1 MKKPDLLID
10 SDKYF
15 LLPEDFQTSFERN
28 IFSAIF
34 NLYQNGATR
43 INSVDVD
50 NYLKNIPG
58 AYNIFQKN
66 NGIEYLNDCEELSNI
81 ANFDYYYNKL
91 KKLNCLRDL
100 KKMGFSV
107 DKIYS
112 EEISEEAKKINERF
126 ETLTIS
132 DIIEI
137 CKKGISGI
145 ENKYNSKYTNTDCR
159 AGDGIDELIEQFKT
173 SPEVGANLPG
183 DIFNTIVRGAR
194 KGKFYLKSAASGA
207 GKAIPNY
214 TVIPTPN
221 GFKRVDEVKVGDY
234 LFDAFGKPTK
244 VLGVYPQGKKEVYEI
259 TFKDG
264 RKAECCS
271 EHLWSFNTATQR
283 NSTKTNRKF
292 NTESLS
298 KIMSMQLQNNN
309 GEYTI
314 LIPNNY
320 AVEYTTKDFS
330 INPYV
335 FGLLLGDG
343 SFRTNKNCMTF
354 SSENEELPSY
364 IANIM
369 NWEYKKSSEKNFDWV
384 FLYRENNKIN
394 GRTRIYCEDLLIN
407 YPELINTYSSEKFI
421 PKDYL
426 YGDIQQRLDLLNGLL
441 DADGSVDNKGRVS
454 YYTNSEQLSKDVIG
468 LCQSLGFKASCS
480 LDTHKE
486 TSSVYC
492 IRITGRPEDKI
503 KLFKLERKKKVIQ
516 DWFNNK
522 KRKENNNYN
531 AIVSIKKTN
540 RLEEMT
546 CFYVDNKEHLFL
558 MNDYIVTHNTRGLVG
573 DACALAYPI
582 RYNSTTCRWEQHGDN
597 QKILYIVTEQDDS
610 EIKSLILSYLSDVNE
625 EKILYNTCTLDESIR
640 IMQAAQVMK
649 QYIDNFHIV
658 KLSDPT
664 ITEIKAKVRKYYFE
678 ENIEAFFYDYIFSS
692 PGILNEFRDLKI
704 REDVVLNMLST
715 SIKDLASDLGIFA
728 ESATQLNRGDNDSKT
743 GVKNQNNV
751 RGAISIVDKCDV
763 ASIFARTIPEEIT
776 ALEPFIS
783 KYGRTPNQVLDIYK
797 VRRGR
802 FTNVRIWSYFDYGT
816 CRKYDLF
823 ITNGDY
829 TPVDEFTPVIFMNR
843 DVGNYHELL
852 DKLNNMNKTQ
862 TEKPKEEP
870 KTEAPV
876 VVPKKQYTIEETLS
890 QEGVDFF

>member
-1 MKKPDLLID
+1 MFVDKNLSLQILGSLMKKPDLLID

-34 NLYQNGATR
+34 NLHQNGATR

-58 AYNIFQKN
+58 AYNIFQKD
-66 NGIEYLNDCEELSNI
+66 NGIEYLNDCEELSSI

-159 AGDGIDELIEQFKT
+159 AGDDIDELIEQFKI

-207 GKAIPNY
+207 GK
-214 TVIPTPN
+214 
-221 GFKRVDEVKVGDY
+221 
-234 LFDAFGKPTK
+234 
-244 VLGVYPQGKKEVYEI
+244 
-259 TFKDG
+259 
-264 RKAECCS
+264 
-271 EHLWSFNTATQR
+271 
-283 NSTKTNRKF
+283 
-292 NTESLS
+292 
-298 KIMSMQLQNNN
+298 
-309 GEYTI
+309 
-314 LIPNNY
+314 
-320 AVEYTTKDFS
+320 
-330 INPYV
+330 
-335 FGLLLGDG
+335 
-343 SFRTNKNCMTF
+343 
-354 SSENEELPSY
+354 
-364 IANIM
+364 
-369 NWEYKKSSEKNFDWV
+369 
-384 FLYRENNKIN
+384 
-394 GRTRIYCEDLLIN
+394 
-407 YPELINTYSSEKFI
+407 
-421 PKDYL
+421 
-426 YGDIQQRLDLLNGLL
+426 
-441 DADGSVDNKGRVS
+441 
-454 YYTNSEQLSKDVIG
+454 
-468 LCQSLGFKASCS
+468 
-480 LDTHKE
+480 
-486 TSSVYC
+486 
-492 IRITGRPEDKI
+492 
-503 KLFKLERKKKVIQ
+503 
-516 DWFNNK
+516 
-522 KRKENNNYN
+522 
-531 AIVSIKKTN
+531 
-540 RLEEMT
+540 
-546 CFYVDNKEHLFL
+546 
-558 MNDYIVTHNTRGLVG
+558 TRGLVG
-573 DACALAYPI
+573 DACALAFPI
-582 RYNSTTCRWEQHGDN
+582 RYDSTTCRWEQYGDN

-640 IMQAAQVMK
+640 IMQAAQIMK
-649 QYIDNFHIV
+649 QYTDNFYIV
-658 KLSDPT
+658 KLSDPS

-678 ENIEAFFYDYIFSS
+678 ENIEALFYDYIFSS

-783 KYGRTPNQVLDIYK
+783 KYGKTPNQVSDIYK

-823 ITNGDY
+823 VTNGDY

-843 DVGNYHELL
+843 DVGNFQELL

-862 TEKPKEEP
+862 TEKLKEEP
-870 KTEAPV
+870 KPV
-876 VVPKKQYTIEETLS
+876 PIVVPKKEYTIEETLS

>member
-1 MKKPDLLID
+1 MFVDKNLSLQILGSLMKKPDLLVD

-34 NLYQNGATR
+34 NLHQNGATR

-58 AYNIFQKN
+58 AYNIFQKD
-66 NGIEYLNDCEELSNI
+66 NGIEYLNDCEELSSI

-159 AGDGIDELIEQFKT
+159 AGDDIDELIEQFKI

-207 GKAIPNY
+207 GK
-214 TVIPTPN
+214 
-221 GFKRVDEVKVGDY
+221 
-234 LFDAFGKPTK
+234 
-244 VLGVYPQGKKEVYEI
+244 
-259 TFKDG
+259 
-264 RKAECCS
+264 
-271 EHLWSFNTATQR
+271 
-283 NSTKTNRKF
+283 
-292 NTESLS
+292 
-298 KIMSMQLQNNN
+298 
-309 GEYTI
+309 
-314 LIPNNY
+314 
-320 AVEYTTKDFS
+320 
-330 INPYV
+330 
-335 FGLLLGDG
+335 
-343 SFRTNKNCMTF
+343 
-354 SSENEELPSY
+354 
-364 IANIM
+364 
-369 NWEYKKSSEKNFDWV
+369 
-384 FLYRENNKIN
+384 
-394 GRTRIYCEDLLIN
+394 
-407 YPELINTYSSEKFI
+407 
-421 PKDYL
+421 
-426 YGDIQQRLDLLNGLL
+426 
-441 DADGSVDNKGRVS
+441 
-454 YYTNSEQLSKDVIG
+454 
-468 LCQSLGFKASCS
+468 
-480 LDTHKE
+480 
-486 TSSVYC
+486 
-492 IRITGRPEDKI
+492 
-503 KLFKLERKKKVIQ
+503 
-516 DWFNNK
+516 
-522 KRKENNNYN
+522 
-531 AIVSIKKTN
+531 
-540 RLEEMT
+540 
-546 CFYVDNKEHLFL
+546 
-558 MNDYIVTHNTRGLVG
+558 TRGLVG
-573 DACALAYPI
+573 DACALAFPI
-582 RYNSTTCRWEQHGDN
+582 RYDSTTCRWEQHGDN

-640 IMQAAQVMK
+640 IMQAAQIMK
-649 QYIDNFHIV
+649 QYTDNFYIV
-658 KLSDPT
+658 KLSDPS

-678 ENIEAFFYDYIFSS
+678 ENIEALFYDYIFSS

-783 KYGRTPNQVLDIYK
+783 KYGKTPNQVSDIYK

-823 ITNGDY
+823 VTNGDY

-843 DVGNYHELL
+843 DVGNFQELL

-862 TEKPKEEP
+862 TEKLKEEP
-870 KTEAPV
+870 KPV
-876 VVPKKQYTIEETLS
+876 PMVVPKKEYTIEETLS

>member
-1 MKKPDLLID
+1 MFVDKNLSLQILGSLMKKPDLLID

-34 NLYQNGATR
+34 NLHQNGATR

-58 AYNIFQKN
+58 AYNIFQKD
-66 NGIEYLNDCEELSNI
+66 NGIEYLNDCEELSSI

-159 AGDGIDELIEQFKT
+159 AGDDIDELIEQFKI

-207 GKAIPNY
+207 GK
-214 TVIPTPN
+214 
-221 GFKRVDEVKVGDY
+221 
-234 LFDAFGKPTK
+234 
-244 VLGVYPQGKKEVYEI
+244 
-259 TFKDG
+259 
-264 RKAECCS
+264 
-271 EHLWSFNTATQR
+271 
-283 NSTKTNRKF
+283 
-292 NTESLS
+292 
-298 KIMSMQLQNNN
+298 
-309 GEYTI
+309 
-314 LIPNNY
+314 
-320 AVEYTTKDFS
+320 
-330 INPYV
+330 
-335 FGLLLGDG
+335 
-343 SFRTNKNCMTF
+343 
-354 SSENEELPSY
+354 
-364 IANIM
+364 
-369 NWEYKKSSEKNFDWV
+369 
-384 FLYRENNKIN
+384 
-394 GRTRIYCEDLLIN
+394 
-407 YPELINTYSSEKFI
+407 
-421 PKDYL
+421 
-426 YGDIQQRLDLLNGLL
+426 
-441 DADGSVDNKGRVS
+441 
-454 YYTNSEQLSKDVIG
+454 
-468 LCQSLGFKASCS
+468 
-480 LDTHKE
+480 
-486 TSSVYC
+486 
-492 IRITGRPEDKI
+492 
-503 KLFKLERKKKVIQ
+503 
-516 DWFNNK
+516 
-522 KRKENNNYN
+522 
-531 AIVSIKKTN
+531 
-540 RLEEMT
+540 
-546 CFYVDNKEHLFL
+546 
-558 MNDYIVTHNTRGLVG
+558 TRGLVG
-573 DACALAYPI
+573 DACALAFPI
-582 RYNSTTCRWEQHGDN
+582 RYDSTTCRWEQHGDN

-640 IMQAAQVMK
+640 IMQAAQIMK
-649 QYIDNFHIV
+649 QYTDNFYIV
-658 KLSDPT
+658 KLSDPS

-678 ENIEAFFYDYIFSS
+678 ENIEALFYDYIFSS

-783 KYGRTPNQVLDIYK
+783 KYGKTPNQVSDIYK

-823 ITNGDY
+823 VTNGDY

-843 DVGNYHELL
+843 DVGNFQELL

-870 KTEAPV
+870 KPV
-876 VVPKKQYTIEETLS
+876 PIVVPKKEYTIEETLS

>member
-1 MKKPDLLID
+1 MFVDKNLSLQILGSLMKKPDLLVD

-34 NLYQNGATR
+34 NLHQNGATR

-58 AYNIFQKN
+58 AYNIFQKD
-66 NGIEYLNDCEELSNI
+66 NGIEYLNDCEELSSI

-159 AGDGIDELIEQFKT
+159 AGDDIDELIEQFKI

-207 GKAIPNY
+207 GK
-214 TVIPTPN
+214 
-221 GFKRVDEVKVGDY
+221 
-234 LFDAFGKPTK
+234 
-244 VLGVYPQGKKEVYEI
+244 
-259 TFKDG
+259 
-264 RKAECCS
+264 
-271 EHLWSFNTATQR
+271 
-283 NSTKTNRKF
+283 
-292 NTESLS
+292 
-298 KIMSMQLQNNN
+298 
-309 GEYTI
+309 
-314 LIPNNY
+314 
-320 AVEYTTKDFS
+320 
-330 INPYV
+330 
-335 FGLLLGDG
+335 
-343 SFRTNKNCMTF
+343 
-354 SSENEELPSY
+354 
-364 IANIM
+364 
-369 NWEYKKSSEKNFDWV
+369 
-384 FLYRENNKIN
+384 
-394 GRTRIYCEDLLIN
+394 
-407 YPELINTYSSEKFI
+407 
-421 PKDYL
+421 
-426 YGDIQQRLDLLNGLL
+426 
-441 DADGSVDNKGRVS
+441 
-454 YYTNSEQLSKDVIG
+454 
-468 LCQSLGFKASCS
+468 
-480 LDTHKE
+480 
-486 TSSVYC
+486 
-492 IRITGRPEDKI
+492 
-503 KLFKLERKKKVIQ
+503 
-516 DWFNNK
+516 
-522 KRKENNNYN
+522 
-531 AIVSIKKTN
+531 
-540 RLEEMT
+540 
-546 CFYVDNKEHLFL
+546 
-558 MNDYIVTHNTRGLVG
+558 TRGLVG
-573 DACALAYPI
+573 DACALAFPI
-582 RYNSTTCRWEQHGDN
+582 RYDSTTCRWEQHGDN

-640 IMQAAQVMK
+640 IMQAAQIMK
-649 QYIDNFHIV
+649 QYTDNFYIV
-658 KLSDPT
+658 KLSDPS

-678 ENIEAFFYDYIFSS
+678 ENIEALFYDYIFSS

-783 KYGRTPNQVLDIYK
+783 KYGKTPNQVSDIYK

-823 ITNGDY
+823 VTNGDY

-843 DVGNYHELL
+843 DVGNFQELL

-862 TEKPKEEP
+862 TEKLKEEP
-870 KTEAPV
+870 KPV
-876 VVPKKQYTIEETLS
+876 PIVVPKKEYTIEETLS

>member
-1 MKKPDLLID
+1 MKKPDLLVD

-34 NLYQNGATR
+34 NLHQNGATR

-58 AYNIFQKN
+58 AYNIFQKD
-66 NGIEYLNDCEELSNI
+66 NGIEYLNDCEELSSI

-159 AGDGIDELIEQFKT
+159 AGDDIDELIEQFKI

-207 GKAIPNY
+207 GK
-214 TVIPTPN
+214 
-221 GFKRVDEVKVGDY
+221 
-234 LFDAFGKPTK
+234 
-244 VLGVYPQGKKEVYEI
+244 
-259 TFKDG
+259 
-264 RKAECCS
+264 
-271 EHLWSFNTATQR
+271 
-283 NSTKTNRKF
+283 
-292 NTESLS
+292 
-298 KIMSMQLQNNN
+298 
-309 GEYTI
+309 
-314 LIPNNY
+314 
-320 AVEYTTKDFS
+320 
-330 INPYV
+330 
-335 FGLLLGDG
+335 
-343 SFRTNKNCMTF
+343 
-354 SSENEELPSY
+354 
-364 IANIM
+364 
-369 NWEYKKSSEKNFDWV
+369 
-384 FLYRENNKIN
+384 
-394 GRTRIYCEDLLIN
+394 
-407 YPELINTYSSEKFI
+407 
-421 PKDYL
+421 
-426 YGDIQQRLDLLNGLL
+426 
-441 DADGSVDNKGRVS
+441 
-454 YYTNSEQLSKDVIG
+454 
-468 LCQSLGFKASCS
+468 
-480 LDTHKE
+480 
-486 TSSVYC
+486 
-492 IRITGRPEDKI
+492 
-503 KLFKLERKKKVIQ
+503 
-516 DWFNNK
+516 
-522 KRKENNNYN
+522 
-531 AIVSIKKTN
+531 
-540 RLEEMT
+540 
-546 CFYVDNKEHLFL
+546 
-558 MNDYIVTHNTRGLVG
+558 TRGLVG
-573 DACALAYPI
+573 DACALAFPI
-582 RYNSTTCRWEQHGDN
+582 RYDSTTCRWEQHGDN

-640 IMQAAQVMK
+640 IMQAAQIMK
-649 QYIDNFHIV
+649 QYTDNFYIV
-658 KLSDPT
+658 KLSDPS

-678 ENIEAFFYDYIFSS
+678 ENIEALFYDYIFSS

-743 GVKNQNNV
+743 GVKNQNNI
-751 RGAISIVDKCDV
+751 RGAIAIVDKCDV

-776 ALEPFIS
+776 ALEPFIN
-783 KYGRTPNQVLDIYK
+783 KYGKTPNQVSDIYK

-829 TPVDEFTPVIFMNR
+829 SPVDEFTPVIFMNR
-843 DVGNYHELL
+843 DVGSFRELL
-852 DKLNNMNKTQ
+852 DSLNTMNKKQ
-862 TEKPKEEP
+862 VDKPKEEP
-870 KTEAPV
+870 KPEPIV
-876 VVPKKQYTIEETLS
+876 IPKKEYTIEQTLS
-890 QEGVDFF
+890 EEGVDFF

>member
-1 MKKPDLLID
+1 MLVDKNLSLQILGSLMKKPDLLID

-100 KKMGFSV
+100 KKIGFSV

-159 AGDGIDELIEQFKT
+159 AGDGIDELIEQFKI

-207 GKAIPNY
+207 GK
-214 TVIPTPN
+214 
-221 GFKRVDEVKVGDY
+221 
-234 LFDAFGKPTK
+234 
-244 VLGVYPQGKKEVYEI
+244 
-259 TFKDG
+259 
-264 RKAECCS
+264 
-271 EHLWSFNTATQR
+271 
-283 NSTKTNRKF
+283 
-292 NTESLS
+292 
-298 KIMSMQLQNNN
+298 
-309 GEYTI
+309 
-314 LIPNNY
+314 
-320 AVEYTTKDFS
+320 
-330 INPYV
+330 
-335 FGLLLGDG
+335 
-343 SFRTNKNCMTF
+343 
-354 SSENEELPSY
+354 
-364 IANIM
+364 
-369 NWEYKKSSEKNFDWV
+369 
-384 FLYRENNKIN
+384 
-394 GRTRIYCEDLLIN
+394 
-407 YPELINTYSSEKFI
+407 
-421 PKDYL
+421 
-426 YGDIQQRLDLLNGLL
+426 
-441 DADGSVDNKGRVS
+441 
-454 YYTNSEQLSKDVIG
+454 
-468 LCQSLGFKASCS
+468 
-480 LDTHKE
+480 
-486 TSSVYC
+486 
-492 IRITGRPEDKI
+492 
-503 KLFKLERKKKVIQ
+503 
-516 DWFNNK
+516 
-522 KRKENNNYN
+522 
-531 AIVSIKKTN
+531 
-540 RLEEMT
+540 
-546 CFYVDNKEHLFL
+546 
-558 MNDYIVTHNTRGLVG
+558 TRGLVG

-649 QYIDNFHIV
+649 EYIDNFHIV
-658 KLSDPT
+658 KLSDPS

-743 GVKNQNNV
+743 GIKNQNNV

-776 ALEPFIS
+776 ALEPFIN
-783 KYGRTPNQVLDIYK
+783 KYGKTPNQVLDIYK

-829 TPVDEFTPVIFMNR
+829 TPVDDFTPVIFMNR

-852 DKLNNMNKTQ
+852 DKLNNTNKTQ

-870 KTEAPV
+870 KPV
-876 VVPKKQYTIEETLS
+876 PIVPKKEYTIEETLS

>member
-1 MKKPDLLID
+1 MFVDKNLSLQILGSLMKKPDLLID

-34 NLYQNGATR
+34 NLHQNGATR

-58 AYNIFQKN
+58 AYNIFQKD
-66 NGIEYLNDCEELSNI
+66 NGIEYLNDCEELSSI

-159 AGDGIDELIEQFKT
+159 AGDNIDELIEQFKI

-207 GKAIPNY
+207 GK
-214 TVIPTPN
+214 
-221 GFKRVDEVKVGDY
+221 
-234 LFDAFGKPTK
+234 
-244 VLGVYPQGKKEVYEI
+244 
-259 TFKDG
+259 
-264 RKAECCS
+264 
-271 EHLWSFNTATQR
+271 
-283 NSTKTNRKF
+283 
-292 NTESLS
+292 
-298 KIMSMQLQNNN
+298 
-309 GEYTI
+309 
-314 LIPNNY
+314 
-320 AVEYTTKDFS
+320 
-330 INPYV
+330 
-335 FGLLLGDG
+335 
-343 SFRTNKNCMTF
+343 
-354 SSENEELPSY
+354 
-364 IANIM
+364 
-369 NWEYKKSSEKNFDWV
+369 
-384 FLYRENNKIN
+384 
-394 GRTRIYCEDLLIN
+394 
-407 YPELINTYSSEKFI
+407 
-421 PKDYL
+421 
-426 YGDIQQRLDLLNGLL
+426 
-441 DADGSVDNKGRVS
+441 
-454 YYTNSEQLSKDVIG
+454 
-468 LCQSLGFKASCS
+468 
-480 LDTHKE
+480 
-486 TSSVYC
+486 
-492 IRITGRPEDKI
+492 
-503 KLFKLERKKKVIQ
+503 
-516 DWFNNK
+516 
-522 KRKENNNYN
+522 
-531 AIVSIKKTN
+531 
-540 RLEEMT
+540 
-546 CFYVDNKEHLFL
+546 
-558 MNDYIVTHNTRGLVG
+558 TRGLVG
-573 DACALAYPI
+573 DACALAFPI
-582 RYNSTTCRWEQHGDN
+582 RYDSTTCRWEQYGDN

-640 IMQAAQVMK
+640 IMQAAQIMK
-649 QYIDNFHIV
+649 QYIDNFYIV
-658 KLSDPT
+658 KLSDPS

-678 ENIEAFFYDYIFSS
+678 ENIEALFYDYIFSS

-704 REDVVLNMLST
+704 REDVVLSMLST

-783 KYGRTPNQVLDIYK
+783 KYGRTPNQVSDIYK

-843 DVGNYHELL
+843 DVGDFHELL

-862 TEKPKEEP
+862 IEKPKEEP
-870 KTEAPV
+870 KSVPIVA
-876 VVPKKQYTIEETLS
+876 PKKEYTIEETLS

>member
-1 MKKPDLLID
+1 MFVDKNLSLQILGSLMKKPDLLVD

-34 NLYQNGATR
+34 NLHQNGATR

-58 AYNIFQKN
+58 AYNIFQKD
-66 NGIEYLNDCEELSNI
+66 NGIEYLNDCEELSSI

-159 AGDGIDELIEQFKT
+159 AGDDIDELIEQFKI

-207 GKAIPNY
+207 GK
-214 TVIPTPN
+214 
-221 GFKRVDEVKVGDY
+221 
-234 LFDAFGKPTK
+234 
-244 VLGVYPQGKKEVYEI
+244 
-259 TFKDG
+259 
-264 RKAECCS
+264 
-271 EHLWSFNTATQR
+271 
-283 NSTKTNRKF
+283 
-292 NTESLS
+292 
-298 KIMSMQLQNNN
+298 
-309 GEYTI
+309 
-314 LIPNNY
+314 
-320 AVEYTTKDFS
+320 
-330 INPYV
+330 
-335 FGLLLGDG
+335 
-343 SFRTNKNCMTF
+343 
-354 SSENEELPSY
+354 
-364 IANIM
+364 
-369 NWEYKKSSEKNFDWV
+369 
-384 FLYRENNKIN
+384 
-394 GRTRIYCEDLLIN
+394 
-407 YPELINTYSSEKFI
+407 
-421 PKDYL
+421 
-426 YGDIQQRLDLLNGLL
+426 
-441 DADGSVDNKGRVS
+441 
-454 YYTNSEQLSKDVIG
+454 
-468 LCQSLGFKASCS
+468 
-480 LDTHKE
+480 
-486 TSSVYC
+486 
-492 IRITGRPEDKI
+492 
-503 KLFKLERKKKVIQ
+503 
-516 DWFNNK
+516 
-522 KRKENNNYN
+522 
-531 AIVSIKKTN
+531 
-540 RLEEMT
+540 
-546 CFYVDNKEHLFL
+546 
-558 MNDYIVTHNTRGLVG
+558 TRGLVG
-573 DACALAYPI
+573 DACALAFPI
-582 RYNSTTCRWEQHGDN
+582 RYDSTTCRWEQHGDN

-640 IMQAAQVMK
+640 IMQAAQIMK
-649 QYIDNFHIV
+649 QYTDNFYIV
-658 KLSDPT
+658 KLSDPS

-678 ENIEAFFYDYIFSS
+678 ENIEALFYDYIFSS

-783 KYGRTPNQVLDIYK
+783 KYGKTPNQVSDIYK

-823 ITNGDY
+823 VTNGDY

-843 DVGNYHELL
+843 DVGNFQELL

-870 KTEAPV
+870 KPV
-876 VVPKKQYTIEETLS
+876 PIVVPKKEYTIEETLS